1 MLEKGFSEML
11 DFALEQMQCT
21 KQDKILDFGCGN
33 GRFVR
38 AMQEKGLNAYGCDI
52 APKFRG
58 DLFLERQGVNEN
70 TNNIFYYH
78 LGEKLPFGD
87 ETFQS
92 VFSYQVFEHIKDL
105 EFSAKEL
112 ARVTKSGGVV
122 YSEFAASYPYVDC
135 HTGLP
140 FIYLM
145 QKSHFSVL
153 NKIYCALVVKLG
165 YVKREDIPKMWR
177 FSRKYLFFRPY
188 ASMDKIFRKNGFK
201 VLDITYKRRL
211 FRFLLDGVDSLRDL
225 YRYKRREEKRREEKR
240 REEKRVAR

>member
-11 DFALEQMQCT
+11 DFALGQMQCT

-33 GRFVR
+33 GRFVK

-58 DLFLERQGVNEN
+58 DLFLERQGVDES
-70 TNNIFYYH
+70 TNKIFYYH
-78 LGEKLPFGD
+78 LGEKLPFD
-87 ETFQS
+87 DATFQS
-92 VFSYQVFEHIKDL
+92 VFSYQVFEHIRDL
-105 EFSAKEL
+105 ESSAKEL
-112 ARVTKSGGVV
+112 ARVTRNGGIV
-122 YSEFAASYPYVDC
+122 YSEFAASYPYKDC

-145 QKSHFSVL
+145 QKSHFSTL

-165 YVKREDIPKMWR
+165 YVKREDIAKMWR
-177 FSRKYLFFRPY
+177 FSRKYLFFRSY
-188 ASMDKIFRKNGFK
+188 ASMDSVFRKNGFK

-211 FRFLLDGVDSLRDL
+211 ARLLLDGVRNLKDL
-225 YRYKRREEKRREEKR
+225 YNYKRRKEGRKEGRKE
-240 REEKRVAR
+240 VAR